1 MTREEKI
8 DELYN
13 FCNMHDSC
21 DQCELD
27 DLASVCEFED
37 MCN

>member
-13 FCNMHDSC
+13 FCNMQDSC

-27 DLASVCEFED
+27 DLALYEKELRI
-37 MCN
+37 